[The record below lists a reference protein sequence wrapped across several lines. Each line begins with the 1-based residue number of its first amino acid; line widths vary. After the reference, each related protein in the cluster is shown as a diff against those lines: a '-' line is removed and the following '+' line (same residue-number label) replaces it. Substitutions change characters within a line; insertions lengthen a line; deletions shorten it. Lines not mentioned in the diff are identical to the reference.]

1 MKPAKMVDKDDEPP
15 KQKKSSWLVHVFV
28 IFVSGLML
36 YFVKRVVDVKIEKSE
51 VVLKSTR
58 TIHPPPIV
66 NRGVCVFIS
75 DAASGVG
82 REVALR
88 IAATGVHVLAGKFFR
103 LPLSCFI
110 PIPRSLILLKEEV
123 RTCSAPIC
131 STLIHSILL
140 CPDEPITNL
149 SCTVLSSLVLSYVIL
164 SFSVLSDSVPSC
176 LLLFCP
182 VLSCTVLFCSVLCC
196 S

>member
-1 MKPAKMVDKDDEPP
+1 MKPAKMLDKDDEPP

-28 IFVSGLML
+28 IFISGLMF

-140 CPDEPITNL
+140 CPDEPIIN
-149 SCTVLSSLVLSYVIL
+149 L

-176 LLLFCP
+176 LLLFCSILSCP
-182 VLSCTVLFCSVLCC
+182 VLYCSVLCC
-196 S
+196 SLRSCSVVL